1 MVFLVS
7 MGWPM
12 RTVIPLV
19 CARLWGA
26 LLVGVAVLCFY
37 GVVRVYVSL
46 CVCVSGISTFMR
58 YIVSA
63 TDGVLV
69 YLCLLG
75 RVLRGGSVSPCV
87 RCVIIPR
94 WV

>member
-37 GVVRVYVSL
+37 GLYACTFL
-46 CVCVSGISTFMR
+46 FVCV
-58 YIVSA
+58 
-63 TDGVLV
+63 LV
-69 YLCLLG
+69 G
-75 RVLRGGSVSPCV
+75 FLRL
-87 RCVIIPR
+87 
-94 WV
+94 

>member
-1 MVFLVS
+1 MADAYGHTPSLRAPVGCAARWCSGVMFL
-7 MGWPM
+7 W
-12 RTVIPLV
+12 
-19 CARLWGA
+19 
-26 LLVGVAVLCFY
+26 
-37 GVVRVYVSL
+37 VVRVYVSL

-94 WV
+94 RV